1 MRHLVLSK
9 GHIAIV
15 DDEDYEMV
23 STVKWHAQEARR
35 KDGTLRVYAAR
46 KIGRP
51 DGSRELVLLHRVI
64 TGAPKGME
72 VDHADGNALNNCR
85 ANLRVCTKHENQRNQ
100 RPQGG
105 RSSALKG
112 VSWHKRDKAW
122 YAYISINDKQ
132 TYLGKFLSEREA
144 GMAYDRA
151 AIAAY
156 GEYART
162 NGLGG

>member
-1 MRHLVLSK
+1 VKHITLSN
-9 GHIAIV
+9 GHVAIV
-15 DDEDYEMV
+15 DDEDFEMV
-23 STVKWHAQEARR
+23 SAVKWYAQEAKR
-35 KDGTLRVYAAR
+35 KDGTLRVYAVR

-85 ANLRVCTKHENQRNQ
+85 SNLRVCTKHENQRNQ

-122 YAYISINDKQ
+122 CASIKIGDKQ
-132 TYLGKFLSEREA
+132 KWLGKFLSEAAA
-144 GMAYDRA
+144 GLAYDRA
-151 AIAAY
+151 AVAAY
-156 GEYART
+156 GEFART

>member
-1 MRHLVLSK
+1 MKTIPLTQ
-9 GHIAIV
+9 GHVALV
-15 DDEDYEMV
+15 DDEDYEML
-23 STVKWHAQEARR
+23 SRYKWRVR
-35 KDGTLRVYAAR
+35 KYSHSDIMYAYRNFPVAVR
-46 KIGRP
+46 KR
-51 DGSRELVLLHRVI
+51 GSVMMHRAI
-64 TGAPKGME
+64 TNAPKGME

-122 YAYISINDKQ
+122 YANISINDKQ